1 MPRKPDFAR
10 CVFVPRYHVENLPT
24 GCIVFDVSS
33 YAEPP
38 YCELSPMWVH
48 GGIPIPGMPGE
59 TSDTV
64 EGVWQGL
71 KVIRG
76 KIAPRYFRGPGAKRG
91 GKPSG
96 HLFGKKE
103 LSIVEARRLIY
114 VPTYE
119 WVLEN
124 RIDPK
129 VIQQFIGAAFAGVTQ
144 HFHDVGDNGDPN
156 DPDQP
161 LAHAAVLVRYLNRK
175 CAERL
180 EAGE

>member
-1 MPRKPDFAR
+1 MSRKPDFAR
-10 CVFVPRYHVENLPT
+10 CVFVPRYHVENLPA
-24 GCIVFDVSS
+24 GSAVYDVSS
-33 YAEPP
+33 YAEAP

-48 GGIPIPGMPGE
+48 GGIPVPGMPGE

-76 KIAPRYFRGPGAKRG
+76 KTAPRFFRGPGAKRG

-96 HLFGKKE
+96 HQYGKKE
-103 LSIVEARRLIY
+103 LGVVEARRLIY

-119 WVLEN
+119 WMLEN
-124 RIDPK
+124 RIDAEL
-129 VIQQFIGAAFAGVTQ
+129 IRGFIDTALAGVTQ

-156 DPDQP
+156 DSDQP
-161 LAHAAVLVRYLNRK
+161 LAHAVVLVRYLNRE
-175 CAERL
+175 CAERS
-180 EAGE
+180 

>member
-1 MPRKPDFAR
+1 MARAVHFAR
-10 CVFVPRYHVENLPT
+10 CVFVPRYHVENLPAGGT
-24 GCIVFDVSS
+24 VYDMSS

-38 YCELSPMWVH
+38 YCELSPMPVH
-48 GGIPIPGMPGE
+48 GGIPVPGVPGE

-76 KIAPRYFRGPGAKRG
+76 STAPRFFRGPGAKRG

-96 HLFGKKE
+96 HRFGTK
-103 LSIVEARRLIY
+103 LLGVVEARRRIY

-119 WVLEN
+119 CSLEH
-124 RIDPK
+124 RIAPAL
-129 VIQQFIGAAFAGVTQ
+129 IETFIEAALAGVAQ
-144 HFHDVGDNGDPN
+144 HFHDVGDNGDPS
-156 DPDQP
+156 DATQP

-175 CAERL
+175 CAER
-180 EAGE
+180 AT

>member
-1 MPRKPDFAR
+1 MPRPPTSAR
-10 CVFVPRYHVENLPT
+10 CVFVPRYHVENLPA
-24 GCIVFDVSS
+24 GSAVFDVSS
-33 YAEPP
+33 YAEEP
-38 YCELSPMWVH
+38 YCRFSPMWVH
-48 GGIPIPGMPGE
+48 GGIPVPGMPGE

-76 KIAPRYFRGPGAKRG
+76 KTALRYFRGPGAKRG

-96 HLFGKKE
+96 HQFGTRE
-103 LSIVEARRLIY
+103 IGIVEARRLIY

-119 WVLEN
+119 WVLEHC
-124 RIDPK
+124 IDPEL
-129 VIQQFIGAAFAGVTQ
+129 IGRFVDAARAGVVQ

-175 CAERL
+175 CAEER
-180 EAGE
+180 A

>member
-1 MPRKPDFAR
+1 MPRARSFAR
-10 CVFVPRYHVENLPT
+10 FVFVPRYHVENLPA
-24 GCIVFDVSS
+24 GSAVFDVSS

-38 YCELSPMWVH
+38 FCELSPMWVH
-48 GGIPIPGMPGE
+48 GGVPVPGLSGE

-76 KIAPRYFRGPGAKRG
+76 ETAPRYFRGPGAKRG

-96 HLFGKKE
+96 HRFGTK
-103 LSIVEARRLIY
+103 LLGVVDARRLIY

-119 WVLEN
+119 WVIEN
-124 RIDPK
+124 RVAPA
-129 VIQQFIGAAFAGVTQ
+129 VIERFVEAALAGVTQ
-144 HFHDVGDNGDPN
+144 HFHDVGDNGDPS

-161 LAHAAVLVRYLNRK
+161 LAHAAVLVRYLNLR
-175 CAERL
+175 CAERV
-180 EAGE
+180 GS